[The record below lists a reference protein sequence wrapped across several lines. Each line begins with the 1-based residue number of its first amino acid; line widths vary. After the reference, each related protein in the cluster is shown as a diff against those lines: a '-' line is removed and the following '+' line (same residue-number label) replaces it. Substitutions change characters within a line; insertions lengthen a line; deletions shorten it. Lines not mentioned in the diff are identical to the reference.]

1 MAFLSRAPYVILPSL
16 NQETYYENDE
26 DNNNV
31 HSNILVLCN
40 NKCYKWNT
48 IFNSHEGAWCV
59 GSSNN
64 FLIFLDNKG
73 CPFLLNPSSNTF
85 IHVPPF
91 TTSFIQHTNVPSYF
105 YYVESLRKTFVSKAV
120 LMSSLSPSQYT
131 LAIMYDCSCRIA
143 FCSNNA
149 SWVDLYDAKRFYSD
163 IVFDNNILYAL
174 DEDGSIE
181 GWDFLHQKVPRK
193 ILEVNYP
200 TKDFDKEKDIKF
212 PVDKFSTKFYLVISK
227 RDFLLIERFIG
238 NFVQANGEVVYEGS
252 NLSDEVEICPYR
264 TKHFNVYKLD
274 LVKRK
279 WEKVKSLDG
288 QVVFVGA
295 NESKLMDAFKC
306 KNEGNSIYFSDD
318 RWEEM
323 NLDYSYG
330 GHDWGVF
337 NLQDSSVKL
346 LAPYANK
353 MDPPPIWMVPYSN

>member
-1 MAFLSRAPYVILPSL
+1 MTFLSTTPYVILPSF
-16 NQETYYENDE
+16 NQETNYEDE
-26 DNNNV
+26 DNNV
-31 HSNILVLCN
+31 HQNILILFD
-40 NKCYKWNT
+40 NKYYKWNT
-48 IFNSHEGAWCV
+48 IFNSYGGAWCV

-73 CPFLLNPSSNTF
+73 CPFLLNPSCNTF

-91 TTSFIQHTNVPSYF
+91 TTSFIQHTNVPSYS
-105 YYVESLRKTFVSKAV
+105 YYVQSLRKTFVSQAI
-120 LMSSLSPSQYT
+120 LMSSPSASQYT
-131 LAIMYDCSCRIA
+131 LAIMYDYPCRIA
-143 FCSNNA
+143 FCNNHNA
-149 SWVDLYDAKRFYSD
+149 SWVKLYDAKRFYSD
-163 IVFDNNILYAL
+163 IVFDKNILYAL

-181 GWDFLHQKVPRK
+181 GWDFLRQKIPRK

-200 TKDFDKEKDIKF
+200 TMILDKEKEVKF
-212 PVDKFSTKFYLVISK
+212 PIDKFSTKFYLVISK

-238 NFVQANGEVVYEGS
+238 NFVHANGEVVYEGG
-252 NLSDEVEICPYR
+252 NRLDQVEICSYR
-264 TKHFNVYKLD
+264 TKHFNMYKLD

-279 WEKVKSLDG
+279 WEKIKSLDG

-295 NESKLMDAFKC
+295 NESKLMDASKC
-306 KNEGNSIYFSDD
+306 GNKESLIYFSDD

-337 NLQDSSVKL
+337 NLQDSSVKFF
-346 LAPYANK
+346 APYANK